1 MGRKA
6 MTVAQL
12 HDQYVSIAG
21 WDVYTGES
29 NLGSYPPDHQTRPR
43 AHAGPQGPRPAAAH
57 RSRSLKSYIMA
68 LAELQPS
75 VFPELH

>member
-12 HDQYVSIAG
+12 HNQYVSIAG
-21 WDVYTGES
+21 WDVYTREATSGYIRRTIKPA
-29 NLGSYPPDHQTRPR
+29 LGPTQVRKVS
-43 AHAGPQGPRPAAAH
+43 PAAAH

-68 LAELQPS
+68 LAEL
-75 VFPELH
+75 